1 LPRPG
6 EGRKRHEIRHI
17 ARKKVGGEKPARCYY
32 IENSRKAEAAGGL
45 PVNEGLGDT

>member
-1 LPRPG
+1 M
-6 EGRKRHEIRHI
+6 
-17 ARKKVGGEKPARCYY
+17 PAHSYY